1 MSLLIYQNVL
11 LKMHRIS
18 HLVFFFHCNGTAST
32 FLSWTWQCFKLV
44 FGKCVFSTCRS
55 CIYPEWYKHCNDVRR
70 KCYHIFTPK
79 MERFTVKGEKTVL
92 RSLQRAFP
100 HLVFQ
105 AQPKHRNRPKPSIVY
120 IIDNLDKLSTNTLF
134 ITLLQK
140 CLYMKII
147 PNMFMYRNI
156 CIWGK

>member
-11 LKMHRIS
+11 LKLHRIS
-18 HLVFFFHCNGTAST
+18 HLVFFPTVMAQLQLSCHALDNVSNSSLVNVYLARVAVVYTLSGTNIAMMSEESVT
-32 FLSWTWQCFKLV
+32 TYSLPRWKDSQSREK
-44 FGKCVFSTCRS
+44 
-55 CIYPEWYKHCNDVRR
+55 
-70 KCYHIFTPK
+70 
-79 MERFTVKGEKTVL
+79 KTVL

-105 AQPKHRNRPKPSIVY
+105 AQPKHRNRPRPSIVY

-140 CLYMKII
+140 CLFMKII

-156 CIWGK
+156 CI